1 MTPSSS
7 RYRSSLRTTAAEIF
21 SIAAI
26 EHCRVAKL
34 GFDSKCFPFSFRIK
48 SSKPLKSNDY
58 QNVLAFQ
65 LDRIKLKNG
74 DVLDFKD
81 VKKTN
86 EPISGKEV
94 FKQSELVLKKRNK
107 FLRFNSG
114 ERLIILNGM
123 EGTFKGIDSEYLI
136 INTGN
141 SFDKK
146 IPISLIKSISVPSK
160 TSSNIGFKKGAC
172 LGAGVYMIP
181 LTIISV
187 DNKDP
192 FEFMVGTIIVA
203 PVMAV
208 LGGLTSY
215 ILPKG
220 RKSKVYLIQE
230 NEWEIVNY

>member
-1 MTPSSS
+1 MNIFLTLLLLTGFVFCVETSDLII
-7 RYRSSLRTTAAEIF
+7 LRNGLEYHGDFLKVKNDTIY
-21 SIAAI
+21 
-26 EHCRVAKL
+26 
-34 GFDSKCFPFSFRIK
+34 
-48 SSKPLKSNDY
+48 SKPLKSNDY

-74 DVLDFKD
+74 DVLNFKD

-220 RKSKVYLIQE
+220 RTSKVYLIQK